1 MASALLI
8 PASAAPPPTTQS
20 AQFASALKQQQKS
33 LQQQEHALFEQT
45 GIKAGEDDFIPPLP
59 VLVKADCDPLPHS
72 EIEALIAKTAQRES
86 LDPALIRAVMRQE
99 SGFRPCAV
107 SNKGAEGLMQ
117 LMPATAKLLHVPD
130 PFDPAQNVAAG
141 AELLKQ
147 LLTRYNGDL
156 RLALVAY
163 NAGAVR
169 ADAAPAGPYP
179 AETQA
184 YLANIFAEL
193 ATPQEEEPLTPLA
206 GESSAKTHSLPPAP
220 VPPEK
225 SPGRQ
230 TQDSPP
236 AAPQT
241 PAAASAPTAVPAG
254 GA

>member
-1 MASALLI
+1 MAFLA
-8 PASAAPPPTTQS
+8 PASAAPPSTTQN

-33 LQQQEHALFEQT
+33 LHEQQHAVFEQT

-59 VLVKADCDPLPHS
+59 VLVKADCAPLPRS
-72 EIEALIAKTAQRES
+72 EIEALIAKAAKRES

-107 SNKGAEGLMQ
+107 SNKGAQGLMQ
-117 LMPATAKLLHVPD
+117 LMPATAKLLHVSD

-141 AELLKQ
+141 AKLLKQ
-147 LLTRYNGDL
+147 LLTRYSGDL

-184 YLANIFAEL
+184 YLAHIFAEL
-193 ATPQEEEPLTPLA
+193 DTP
-206 GESSAKTHSLPPAP
+206 
-220 VPPEK
+220 
-225 SPGRQ
+225 
-230 TQDSPP
+230 D
-236 AAPQT
+236 
-241 PAAASAPTAVPAG
+241 ASN
-254 GA
+254 